1 MGLPELK
8 YENVEPS
15 FEIIHPPFSDGTTE
29 IIKRIIIEIL
39 YKHQGYDHR
48 IIRGTLL
55 FRICMSW
62 QHDYSSILFLSDRK
76 MRDIIEDLRCTD
88 VLGSRIC
95 STSGNK
101 GGYFVA
107 TRRRE
112 LLANLMSDLRQA
124 LTILRRFNAQRRN
137 SIKAFAVN
145 SFEELTQIS
154 LFEQIDA

>member
-1 MGLPELK
+1 MVLPELK
-8 YENVEPS
+8 YTNIEPG
-15 FEIIHPPFSDGTTE
+15 FEIIYAPFSDSTAE
-29 IIKRIIIEIL
+29 IIKRIILEIL
-39 YKHQGYDHR
+39 YKHQGYDNR

-55 FRICMSW
+55 FQICMAW
-62 QHDYSSILFLSDRK
+62 QSDYSSILFLTDRK
-76 MRDIIEDLRCTD
+76 MRDMIEELRCTS

-124 LTILRRFNAQRRN
+124 LTIWRRVKAQKRN

-145 SFEELTQIS
+145 DFEELTQIS
-154 LFEQIDA
+154 LF